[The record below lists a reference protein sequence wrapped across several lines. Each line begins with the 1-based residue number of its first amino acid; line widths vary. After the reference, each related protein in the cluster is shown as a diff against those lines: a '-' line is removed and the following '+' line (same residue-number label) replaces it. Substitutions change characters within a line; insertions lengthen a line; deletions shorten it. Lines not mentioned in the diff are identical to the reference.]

1 MSNIQG
7 VVLGLLIFSI
17 IILAI
22 VFTSVS
28 KGEFTPLGI
37 AGYGLWAVMI
47 FMFFI
52 GGLAATYRIMVPSA
66 PYVPN
71 QTSEKFQSSPKTP
84 LHNCAMSIEARKAR
98 KARKA

>member
-52 GGLAATYRIMVPSA
+52 SGLAVTYRIMVPSA
-66 PYVPN
+66 PVR
-71 QTSEKFQSSPKTP
+71 TSAEAPRNILPISFM
-84 LHNCAMSIEARKAR
+84 NINARKAR
-98 KARKA
+98 KTRKA

>member
-52 GGLAATYRIMVPSA
+52 GGLAATYRIMVPST
-66 PYVPN
+66 PYVPK
-71 QTSEKFQSSPKTP
+71 QTSAEAPRPIFTMRLEK
-84 LHNCAMSIEARKAR
+84 RKAR